1 MAPPPGQA
9 RLAPIRK
16 LKVAFCIPHSCVTGG
31 LKMLLEQIRLLRQR
45 GHHVVALMRSEL
57 AASAVPPWSDVEV
70 DEDVVVRLT
79 QRFRAAYDVD
89 SCDAIVTGIF
99 HQVPEWLTSTSA
111 PVLYYEQGHEWL
123 FGDPL
128 RFLEEGRY
136 AAQDNLFHQTMH
148 LPVAL
153 AAVSEA
159 VQTIISKEFA
169 RSCLLVHN
177 GVDSQSFCPGPRD
190 DALLAAPARHLAPAG
205 TQPDDASQLPSV
217 LLVGNPALSLK
228 GFDCALAALALV
240 QRSRPIQVH
249 WVCQQEPPEALLA
262 AIESDGLTVSLHVNP
277 PQGDLPRYY
286 RGHDCFLFTSQY
298 EAWGMPV
305 LEAMA
310 SGLPVVAT
318 ATGGVTSFATPSVDC
333 LLAPPGRH
341 AELAQHVLSVL
352 GDAALA
358 ARLAAAARNTA
369 GAYTAERVVG
379 QLERALYCLTACRQE
394 LLALRL
400 QALPDAQLAAGA
412 AVKACSG
419 AVAAHKA
426 ALRARQRAA
435 SAATAGV
442 VSALAVTSEA
452 EQRHRKGKAC
462 ECCTVLPPAQANGAA
477 TAERTSQDEQQVPEQ
492 QQEQHALDNP
502 ARQQQ
507 REQQQ
512 QVPHNECR
520 PAAEQAGAAPETRQ
534 HPLQRRRYSGDAKR
548 QRRSLDTPPQSPTAK
563 EAEGEGGK
571 SEALYTL
578 RSARQL

>member
-1 MAPPPGQA
+1 MRWRRLSCLGQLSRGRRRRRRVMRACLLRKHPWARRPALPPFLGAFNPGLHCHPLNSVTLEALAPGPGCHDK
-9 RLAPIRK
+9 RLARVPCRP
-16 LKVAFCIPHSCVTGG
+16 CS
-31 LKMLLEQIRLLRQR
+31 LL
-45 GHHVVALMRSEL
+45 GW
-57 AASAVPPWSDVEV
+57 PP
-70 DEDVVVRLT
+70 
-79 QRFRAAYDVD
+79 
-89 SCDAIVTGIF
+89 
-99 HQVPEWLTSTSA
+99 
-111 PVLYYEQGHEWL
+111 
-123 FGDPL
+123 
-128 RFLEEGRY
+128 
-136 AAQDNLFHQTMH
+136 
-148 LPVAL
+148 
-153 AAVSEA
+153 
-159 VQTIISKEFA
+159 
-169 RSCLLVHN
+169 
-177 GVDSQSFCPGPRD
+177 
-190 DALLAAPARHLAPAG
+190 ALLLA
-205 TQPDDASQLPSV
+205 
-217 LLVGNPALSLK
+217 NPL
-228 GFDCALAALALV
+228 
-240 QRSRPIQVH
+240 
-249 WVCQQEPPEALLA
+249 
-262 AIESDGLTVSLHVNP
+262 
-277 PQGDLPRYY
+277 GDTL
-286 RGHDCFLFTSQY
+286 Q
-298 EAWGMPV
+298 V